1 MPFQSKAQQR
11 YFYANKKKL
20 EKQGV
25 DVEEWSHETD
35 YKNLP
40 EKKGEFW
47 ASEYLETKT
56 ASMLGLPGPAVAAPS
71 RFSLNPKIP
80 VWADIGGLGV
90 LAAPSAY
97 ELATGEEANK
107 DVKNIAEVGGL
118 GILAATQVPHLTGH
132 IAH

>member
-20 EKQGV
+20 KKQGV
-25 DVEEWSHETD
+25 DVDEWSHETD

-40 EKKGEFW
+40 EKKAELDDAW
-47 ASEYLETKT
+47 ASEYLKM
-56 ASMLGLPGPAVAAPS
+56 AGLITPRGM
-71 RFSLNPKIP
+71 LNPKVP

-90 LAAPSAY
+90 LAAPSVY

-107 DVKNIAEVGGL
+107 DVKNVAEIGGL
-118 GILAATQVPHLTGH
+118 GILAATQIPHLTGH
-132 IAH
+132 LAH